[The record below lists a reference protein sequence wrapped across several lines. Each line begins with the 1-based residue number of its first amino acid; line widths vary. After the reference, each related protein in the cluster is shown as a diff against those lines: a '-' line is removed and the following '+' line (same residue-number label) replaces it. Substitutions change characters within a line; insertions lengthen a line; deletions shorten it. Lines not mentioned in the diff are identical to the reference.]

1 LADPTDTTYVP
12 RPDWYFLFLFQ
23 LLKFF
28 EGPLEVVGSVV
39 LPGLAVLALILV
51 PFVDRGAIV
60 RVTRRVVA
68 FGCVAFGAIA
78 WASLTLAA
86 VRTTPKPPVEI
97 DFAGPTGWLELSPE
111 ELAGIGYFRVENCA
125 SCHNIDGGKAKAG
138 PSLAAS
144 GTRRSAAWMIEH
156 FKRPSTM
163 VPGTSMP
170 AINLTNGQL
179 NALAAFLLKLNPKN
193 AEALESAPDF
203 AAEGAMVYQA
213 HNCGVCHTVNG
224 SGMKTGPPLNGLAKR
239 RDRDWV
245 VAHFADPQKLSPGT
259 VMPPYRLSSSE
270 MGNLVQYLFALSD

>member
-1 LADPTDTTYVP
+1 
-12 RPDWYFLFLFQ
+12 
-23 LLKFF
+23 
-28 EGPLEVVGSVV
+28 
-39 LPGLAVLALILV
+39 
-51 PFVDRGAIV
+51 
-60 RVTRRVVA
+60 
-68 FGCVAFGAIA
+68 
-78 WASLTLAA
+78 
-86 VRTTPKPPVEI
+86 
-97 DFAGPTGWLELSPE
+97 
-111 ELAGIGYFRVENCA
+111 
-125 SCHNIDGGKAKAG
+125 
-138 PSLAAS
+138 
-144 GTRRSAAWMIEH
+144 MIEH